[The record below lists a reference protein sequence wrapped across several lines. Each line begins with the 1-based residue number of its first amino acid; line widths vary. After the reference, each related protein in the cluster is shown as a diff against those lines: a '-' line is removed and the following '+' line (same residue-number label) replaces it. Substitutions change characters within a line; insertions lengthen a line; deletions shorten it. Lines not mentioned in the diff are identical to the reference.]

1 MYTAEIYIYFIP
13 VENCEKKLTVMVTTI
28 GCIYLLKL
36 ESRQGF
42 RLRGLRNVSSKMVDG
57 LRKYLSFQK
66 TAFYLKVRKLLR
78 FILIHLLKCFCVLKN
93 CKMMLII

>member
-1 MYTAEIYIYFIP
+1 MYTAEIYIYFTP
-13 VENCEKKLTVMVTTI
+13 VENCENKLTVMVTAI

-57 LRKYLSFQK
+57 LRKYLSFQD

-78 FILIHLLKCFCVLKN
+78 FILIRLLKCFCVLKN